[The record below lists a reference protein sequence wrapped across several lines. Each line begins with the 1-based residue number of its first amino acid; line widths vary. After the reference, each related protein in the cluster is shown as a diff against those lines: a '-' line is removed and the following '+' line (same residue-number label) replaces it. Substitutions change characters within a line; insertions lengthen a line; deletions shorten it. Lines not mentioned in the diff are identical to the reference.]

1 MVVLRKTSHVRHR
14 VAEPLQSD
22 SPPKGSVNMP
32 SLLDTIDR
40 LTYTA
45 NLLHSTTISSKPESI
60 GPFTQSM
67 LHSSLQDIIREADET
82 EYELFHFATYQ
93 DDSPLGQ
100 GTLGRREYK
109 TATPLRT
116 RRTAGKVKD
125 EEPEV
130 YLEAAL
136 RYLDRL

>member
-1 MVVLRKTSHVRHR
+1 MICHVSRR
-14 VAEPLQSD
+14 VRWSSL
-22 SPPKGSVNMP
+22 VIIMP

-45 NLLHSTTISSKPESI
+45 NSLHAIATSYKVEDV
-60 GPFTQSM
+60 GPFTQAM

-82 EYELFHFATYQ
+82 EYNLFHFVRHP
-93 DDSPLGQ
+93 DDASMLGQ
-100 GTLGRREYK
+100 GKLGRKEYK
-109 TATPLRT
+109 AATPLRT
-116 RRTAGKVKD
+116 RHVTGKIKE

-136 RYLDRL
+136 RYLNRLYVK